1 MVLKANSQGKNQVSV
16 KPRSGKSRL
25 KLLTIPLILA
35 SLGWLYYDLR
45 PYWIKPEAIFVLGGH
60 ADRERFAAKLA
71 KQYPDLPIWVSSGS
85 PRRYVKKIF
94 KKAGISGDR
103 LHLDYNAR
111 DTVTN
116 FTTLADQLKAKGVD
130 SVYLVTSDNHMG
142 RARLVGEIVFGSRGI
157 VIKPVTVPSQS
168 PPEPLEKSLRD
179 GFRAILWVMTGSTGE
194 FWLESD
200 VNSLRE
206 REQGT
211 GNGQQ
216 FIRSFPLPTQGC

>member
-1 MVLKANSQGKNQVSV
+1 MVLKANSQRKKRVSPQGKL
-16 KPRSGKSRL
+16 GKFRL
-25 KLLTIPLILA
+25 KLLAIPLILA
-35 SLGWLYYDLR
+35 GLGWLYLDLR
-45 PYWIKPEAIFVLGGH
+45 QQWLKPEAIFVLGGH

-71 KQYPDLPIWVSSGS
+71 KEYPELPIWVSSGS
-85 PRRYVKKIF
+85 PRRYVRKIF
-94 KKAGISGDR
+94 KKAGIPPER

-116 FTTLADQLKAKGVD
+116 FTSLADQLKAQGID
-130 SVYLVTSDNHMG
+130 SVYLVTSDNHMR

-179 GFRAILWVMTGSTGE
+179 GFRAILWIITGSTGE

-200 VNSLRE
+200 SSPP
-206 REQGT
+206 
-211 GNGQQ
+211 Q
-216 FIRSFPLPTQGC
+216 FPTQSK